1 VSAQTIVVA
10 PVPRVTLR
18 VPDEAAAA
26 LGVSVDFFDRH
37 IRPELKLIR
46 RGRLT
51 LVLVTELERW
61 SRENAGRVLD

>member
-1 VSAQTIVVA
+1 VSAQPIVIA

-18 VPDEAAAA
+18 VPDEGAAA